1 MSRYRDTLDYLYSA
15 LPMYQRIGAAAY
27 KANLD
32 NTVALCEA
40 LGNPERKFKSIHVA
54 GTNGK
59 GSTSHMIA
67 AILQAAGYRTGLYTS
82 PHLKEFTE
90 RIRIDGNE
98 VEKEFVVDFVDR
110 MRPTLDRIKPSF
122 FEMTVGMAFDYFA
135 HQDIDIAVI
144 EVGLGGRLDSTNVIH
159 PELSVITN
167 ISWDHMALLGDTL
180 PKIAFEKAGIIK
192 SGVPVIVSERQEAV
206 EDVFIT
212 RASQLGCELVF
223 ASDVIQ
229 LDHQSHG
236 YDVYQGGG
244 VWLEGLNPGLKGRYQ
259 ERNLPGVLAAVLA
272 LGDLGYEISNE
283 AVREGIANTAQLTGL
298 KGRWQTLREQPLTI
312 CDTGHN
318 EAGIRA
324 VVDQLQQT
332 PHERL
337 HMVIGMVNDKDISK
351 MLNLLPQNAVYYFCQ
366 ASIPRALDA
375 EDLAN
380 QAAAH
385 GLHGEVEPNVNAALR
400 KATRAAGPNDLVFV
414 GGSTFVVGELDD
426 L

>member
-1 MSRYRDTLDYLYSA
+1 MNRYRDTMNYLYGA

-32 NTVALCEA
+32 NTLALCEA
-40 LGNPERKFKSIHVA
+40 LGNPERKFKSVHIA

-59 GSTSHMIA
+59 GSTSHMLA

-90 RIRIDGNE
+90 RIRINRNE
-98 VEKEFVVDFVDR
+98 VEQEFVVDFVDR
-110 MRPTLDRIKPSF
+110 MRPTLDRIQPSF

-135 HQDIDIAVI
+135 RQEVDIAVI
-144 EVGLGGRLDSTNVIH
+144 EVGLGGRLDSTNAIT

-167 ISWDHMALLGDTL
+167 ISWDHMALLGNTL

-192 SGVPVIVSERQEAV
+192 PGVPVVVSERQEEV
-206 EDVFIT
+206 EDVFIS
-212 RASQLGCELVF
+212 RAGQLGCDLLF
-223 ASDVIQ
+223 ASDIIQ

-244 VWLEGLNPGLKGRYQ
+244 VWLEALNPELKGRYQ
-259 ERNLPGVLAAVLA
+259 EKNLPGVLASVLM
-272 LGDLGYEISNE
+272 LMELGYEISNE
-283 AVREGIANTAQLTGL
+283 AVKEGIAHTTQLTGL
-298 KGRWQTLREQPLTI
+298 KGRWQVIRDNPLTI

-324 VVDQLQQT
+324 VVGQLRNT

-337 HMVIGMVNDKDISK
+337 HMVIGMVNDKDISNI
-351 MLNLLPQNAVYYFCQ
+351 LNLLPREAVYYFCM
-366 ASIPRALDA
+366 ANIPRAMDA
-375 EDLAN
+375 RELAT
-380 QAAAH
+380 QAAAFDLR
-385 GLHGEVEPNVNAALR
+385 GTVEPDVNAALR
-400 KATRAAGPNDLVFV
+400 KATAAAGPGDVIFV
-414 GGSTFVVGELDD
+414 GGSTFVVGEVNEL
-426 L
+426 